1 VVYISLGKS
10 NINSYICNI
19 NKKPMNFKIKLDT
32 LYTCDS
38 NGNTSRKI
46 CDSVN
51 YANFS
56 EKEKIFIVTYLNGV
70 VETRDIYGN
79 RIRKICEG
87 AIETKFQDTN
97 IVVRTKSETQLRD
110 RYGNVIKR
118 Y

>member
-1 VVYISLGKS
+1 
-10 NINSYICNI
+10 
-19 NKKPMNFKIKLDT
+19 MNYKIKSDT

-38 NGNTSRKI
+38 NGNTLRRI

-51 YANFS
+51 YVNFS

-70 VETRDIYGN
+70 VETRDVYGN

-87 AIETKFQDTN
+87 AIEARFQDDKIIT
-97 IVVRTKSETQLRD
+97 RTKSETHLRD
-110 RYGNVIKR
+110 RYGNVIRR